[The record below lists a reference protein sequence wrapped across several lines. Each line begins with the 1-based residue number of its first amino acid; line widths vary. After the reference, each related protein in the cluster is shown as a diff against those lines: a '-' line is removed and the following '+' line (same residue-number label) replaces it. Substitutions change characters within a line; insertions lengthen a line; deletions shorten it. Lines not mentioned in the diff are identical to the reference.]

1 MRAIVR
7 RLRRNLGED
16 ASTLTYFFG
25 EPRVGYRMA
34 KGEKPGVEGACA
46 VRWAEYKGEANADNA
61 TLHSGML
68 GIRTHP

>member
-1 MRAIVR
+1 MR

-16 ASTLTYFFG
+16 ASALAYFFA

-46 VRWAEYKGEANADNA
+46 VRWAEYKGEANAENA
-61 TLHSGML
+61 ALHSEML
-68 GIRTHP
+68 GVRKHP